1 MAALHDD
8 RIALAQALRFAA
20 ESEHAVVLTAFPGCN
35 EPYLKL
41 VRDWLGALEEVS
53 VLLEKKVLI
62 AGRAA
67 QILAV
72 LALYAGEEWL
82 VTNCWY
88 HEQPLSTGEPEG
100 AYPGAQ
106 WKRDLCFRGD
116 EAEVTVFVLHVGR
129 RGKPWKAKYAFRSRL
144 SSLTGRPG
152 NSCIHITDRQ
162 PSGGSNSKD
171 VAQERERAVA
181 AAAAAATPQELDG
194 TRGSMPG
201 SMSCDASYAFACAR
215 ALLHPSSLSFL
226 KEQASGGDAIGS
238 EAFKKA
244 WAEYISWL
252 WTPLD
257 GKEGT
262 ELREWK
268 LSSPSELA
276 SER

>member
-8 RIALAQALRFAA
+8 SDEKALGQALRFAA
-20 ESEHAVVLTAFPGCN
+20 ESEHAVVLTAFPGCQ
-35 EPYLKL
+35 EPHLQL
-41 VRDWLGALEEVS
+41 VRDWLGALEDVG
-53 VLLEKKVLI
+53 VILEKKVVI
-62 AGRAA
+62 ETRAA

-82 VTNCWY
+82 VSNCWY
-88 HEQPLSTGEPEG
+88 HEQPLATGEPEG

-116 EAEVTVFVLHVGR
+116 EAEVTVFVLYVGK
-129 RGKPWKAKYAFRSRL
+129 GKPSPWKAKYAFRSRL

-162 PSGGSNSKD
+162 PRGGSSSED
-171 VAQERERAVA
+171 VARERERAVA
-181 AAAAAATPQELDG
+181 AAALAATPQELAAANV
-194 TRGSMPG
+194 TRG

-226 KEQASGGDAIGS
+226 KEQAAGGDAIGS

-257 GKEGT
+257 GKEGA

-268 LSSPSELA
+268 LPSS